1 MNVAEALRTLS
12 SRLIIGWLEYV
23 ALPELHIPLMTAKTD
38 TGARTA
44 SLHASNIEGYSEA
57 GAPFVRF
64 LPPQQWVLP
73 EMQGQALCLPVVDK
87 RSVRNTG
94 GLSQTRYVV
103 MTTLRIAHLDLE
115 IEVNLTDRTP
125 MQYDMLLGRTTLCER
140 FLIQPCITYAAGKP
154 HA

>member
-12 SRLIIGWLEYV
+12 SRVVIGWLEYV
-23 ALPELHIPLMTAKTD
+23 SLPELDIPLMTAKTD

-44 SLHASNIEGYSEA
+44 SLHAEQIEGYTDA

-64 LPPQQWVLP
+64 LPPQQWVKP
-73 EMQGQALCLPVVDK
+73 EAQGRYVNLPVADR

-94 GLSQTRYVV
+94 GLSLPRYVV

-115 IEVNLTDRTP
+115 IELNLTDRAK

-154 HA
+154 QF